1 MTTKFYRQF
10 GKRFFDVTVASCAL
24 VLFSPL
30 LFVTSILI
38 RFRLGSPVVFRQD
51 RPGLGGRIFRIS
63 KFRTMNDAR
72 DEQGKLLE
80 DEFRLTAFG
89 KFLRASSI
97 DELPE
102 LWNVLIGQMSLVGP
116 RPLRTHYLPLYSKQ
130 QSRRHDVRPGI
141 TGWAQVN
148 GRNGLSW
155 EDRFKLDVW
164 YVDNLSFL
172 LDLRILWMTIAAVFG
187 RENIT
192 PEGAARMPDFE
203 GTKKQTILVGAE
215 GCCEEI
221 VECFNLAGIQVD
233 AIYDD
238 KPALWGTKL
247 FGLPVF
253 GPISVLAKDPELFA
267 GVICSDEIPARKR
280 LGESLGI
287 DWLTVLHPDARI
299 DASAKLEPG
308 TIVLAGATIGANA
321 RVSQHVLVL
330 PDVCVR
336 DHETVSAFQVVCE
349 SSQARDRSPTSAHF
363 RAA

>member
-30 LFVTSILI
+30 LLVTSILI

-72 DEQGKLLE
+72 DEQGRLLE

-130 QSRRHDVRPGI
+130 QARRHDVRPGI

-164 YVDNLSFL
+164 YVDNMSFL

-203 GTKKQTILVGAE
+203 GTKKQTVLIGAD

-221 VECFNLAGIQVD
+221 VECLKLASIQID

-238 KPALWGTKL
+238 EPARWGPKL
-247 FGLPVF
+247 FGLPVR
-253 GPISVLAKDPELFA
+253 GPISELAQDPDLFA
-267 GVICSDEIPARKR
+267 GVICSDEIPVRQR

-287 DWLTVLHPDARI
+287 DWLTVRHPDARI
-299 DASAKLEPG
+299 DPSAKREPG
-308 TIVLAGATIGANA
+308 SIVLGGATIGAHA
-321 RVSQHVLVL
+321 RLSPHVLVL
-330 PDVCVR
+330 EDVRVR
-336 DHETVSAFQVVCE
+336 EHESVSAFQVVCE
-349 SSQARDRSPTSAHF
+349 SSQTQDRTEISPYF